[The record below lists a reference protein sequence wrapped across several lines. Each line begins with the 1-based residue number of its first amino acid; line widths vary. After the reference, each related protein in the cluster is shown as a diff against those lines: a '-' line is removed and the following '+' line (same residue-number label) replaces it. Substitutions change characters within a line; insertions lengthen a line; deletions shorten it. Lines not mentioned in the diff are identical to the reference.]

1 MAEPISISYAGFNR
15 PWAAWIAHQLEL
27 LGHPTAML
35 RWNPARERPLV
46 DELTGLL
53 AAPDRILLV
62 LDDWYFGL
70 GPRSE
75 DEWNDALH
83 TVIPQHAHR
92 FAAATVATA
101 MPTAAA
107 ALAPVDL
114 RDLGTGE
121 ARRRILTRLGIDPD
135 APVRPDRE
143 PERAPRFPNDP
154 PVVFNTPRRNYRFT
168 GRDAILERLHGALAS
183 GSAGSGAAG
192 QGTRIALSGISG
204 VGKSQIAIEYT
215 HRFGSDYDVVWF
227 VNASY
232 RMTAREQLADLSVR
246 LNLPVGNN
254 IGDRVRRVRDALRTG
269 RPYRRWLLVFDS
281 ADEMELLDD
290 IIPEGDGHVLIT
302 TRTRDWAVSGGAEEI
317 EVPHFTR
324 AESTAFALRRAP
336 RLTEAEADGLAEAV
350 QDLPLVL
357 SQTAAWLDSS
367 TMAPADYIELLREKE
382 PGKFGISIGS
392 DYPMG
397 FLTSWSI
404 TLNGMRE
411 KTPAAAAMLNLFAF
425 FSPDSI
431 PVSRIV
437 ERSDEL
443 PPHLAELA
451 NDPISWHSALRRLS
465 ESTAVTIDYL
475 SEQSPETEVEKVQM
489 HRLYHR
495 FLQSDLPEDER
506 EVLSATACRIL
517 AAADPRRPLDT
528 REWGRYAELLPHLE
542 PAGAMESSDPAVQEL
557 VLHCIDYLITR
568 GEYRTALRMS
578 ELALSHWTVRME
590 PTHRPMITLVHR
602 HAEALRNLGR
612 FRESE
617 AAGRQLVDVLVPVR
631 DPEDPDL
638 LRARNG
644 LGGAL
649 MGLGEFEA
657 ARDLFDDVRAKY
669 AGLLGPEHPRTMSPL
684 GNYALTLGL
693 LGRYREA
700 LDLHRRL
707 LSLREKRLGA
717 KHYHTMVS
725 GIHYAWM
732 LRLLGR
738 YEEAYSGQS
747 LNAELHRQ
755 VRGRHNP
762 QTLRAEH
769 NLALCLR
776 RLGRLNEADTLMESV
791 VERFTQVQGPRH
803 PETLMVEAD
812 YATFL
817 REHRDLQRARELAES
832 VNRRYEAM
840 LGEQH
845 PYTAGTL
852 GNVGLALWPTGD
864 WQEASEI
871 AELALTRMTAAVGP
885 AHPWTLGCALNAA
898 AARNRLD
905 APDHAE
911 ELSRQTLDTVR
922 EVLGTQHPMALS
934 AMMALAD
941 DLRSQRRSQEAKK
954 VEREAMQ
961 VLSDTLGADHPHTIA
976 SRRRERP
983 YWDFEPQPT

>member
-27 LGHPTAML
+27 LGLPTAML
-35 RWNPARERPLV
+35 RWSPAPGRPLV

-53 AAPDRILLV
+53 EAPDRILLV
-62 LDDWYFGL
+62 LDDWFFGL
-70 GPRSE
+70 GPRGE
-75 DEWNDALH
+75 DEWNDALR
-83 TVIPQHAHR
+83 TVIPQHGHR
-92 FAAATVATA
+92 FAAASVATG

-114 RDLGTGE
+114 RDLGTDE
-121 ARRRILTRLGIDPD
+121 ARRRILTRLGLDPD
-135 APVRPDRE
+135 TPVRPDRE

-168 GRDAILERLHGALAS
+168 GRDAILERLHGTLAS
-183 GSAGSGAAG
+183 GSGSQG
-192 QGTRIALSGISG
+192 QGARIALSGISG

-215 HRFGSDYDVVWF
+215 HRFGNDYDVVWF
-227 VNASY
+227 VNANY

-246 LNLPVGNN
+246 LNLPVGSN
-254 IGDRVRRVRDALRTG
+254 IGDRVRRVREALRTG

-290 IIPEGDGHVLIT
+290 IVPEGDGHVLIT
-302 TRTRDWAVSGGAEEI
+302 TRTRDWAVSGGAQEI

-324 AESTAFALRRAP
+324 AESTAFARRRAP
-336 RLTEAEADGLAEAV
+336 RLTETEADGLAEAV

-382 PGKFGISIGS
+382 PGKVGISIGS

-411 KTPAAAAMLNLFAF
+411 KAPAAAAMLNLLAF

-431 PVSRIV
+431 PVSRII

-443 PPHLAELA
+443 PPYLADLA
-451 NDPISWHSALRRLS
+451 NDPISWHSALRQLS

-475 SEQSPETEVEKVQM
+475 SDPSTETEVEKVQM

-495 FLQSDLPEDER
+495 FLRSDLPEDER
-506 EVLSATACRIL
+506 EAMSATACRIL
-517 AAADPRRPLDT
+517 AAADPRRPTDT

-557 VLHCIDYLITR
+557 VLHSIDYLIQR
-568 GEYRTALRMS
+568 GEYRTGLKLC
-578 ELALSHWTVRME
+578 ELALSHWSIRLDS
-590 PTHRPMITLVHR
+590 THRSMITLVHR
-602 HAEALRNLGR
+602 HAEVLRNLGR
-612 FRESE
+612 YRESE
-617 AAGRQLVDVLVPVR
+617 AASRRLVDVLSPLR
-631 DPEDPDL
+631 DEEDPDL

-649 MGLGEFEA
+649 LGLGEFEA
-657 ARDLFDDVRAKY
+657 ARDLFDDARQKY
-669 AGLLGPEHPRTMSPL
+669 ADLLGEDHPRTMSLRSNL
-684 GNYALTLGL
+684 GIALGL
-693 LGRYREA
+693 LGQYEEA
-700 LDLHRRL
+700 LKIHRGL
-707 LSLREKRLGA
+707 VVLREKRLRA
-717 KHYHTMVS
+717 RHYLTMSS
-725 GIHYAWM
+725 GTRYAFM

-738 YEEAYSGQS
+738 YEEAYSRQYR
-747 LNAELHRQ
+747 NAELHRQ
-755 VRGRHNP
+755 IMGEHNP

-769 NLALCLR
+769 NLAQCLR
-776 RLGRLNEADTLMESV
+776 RLGRLAEADTLMESV
-791 VERFTQVQGPRH
+791 VQRFTQVQGPRH

-817 REHRDLQRARELAES
+817 REHRDLHRARELAES

-898 AARNRLD
+898 AARNRMD

-911 ELSRQTLDTVR
+911 ELSRQTADTVK
-922 EVLGTQHPMALS
+922 EVLGARHPMALS

-941 DLRSQRRSQEAKK
+941 DLRSLRRAQEAKK

-961 VLSDTLGADHPHTIA
+961 NLSETLGAEHPHTLA

>member
-35 RWNPARERPLV
+35 RWNPARDRPLV

-53 AAPDRILLV
+53 EAPDRILLV

-75 DEWNDALH
+75 DEWNDALR

-121 ARRRILTRLGIDPD
+121 ARRRILTRLGINPD
-135 APVRPDRE
+135 TPVRPDRE

-154 PVVFNTPRRNYRFT
+154 SVVFNAPRRNYRFT

-183 GSAGSGAAG
+183 GSAGDG
-192 QGTRIALSGISG
+192 QGARIALSGISG

-227 VNASY
+227 VNATY
-232 RMTAREQLADLSVR
+232 RMTAREQLADLSLR

-254 IGDRVRRVRDALRTG
+254 IGDRVRRVREALRTG

-290 IIPEGDGHVLIT
+290 IVPEGDGHVLIT
-302 TRTRDWAVSGGAEEI
+302 TRTRDWAVSGGADEI

-336 RLTEAEADGLAEAV
+336 RLTETEADGLAEAV

-382 PGKFGISIGS
+382 PGKVGISIGS

-411 KTPAAAAMLNLFAF
+411 KTPAAASMLNLFAL

-437 ERSDEL
+437 ERSDQL
-443 PPHLAELA
+443 PRHLAELA
-451 NDPISWHSALRRLS
+451 GDPISWHSALRRLS

-475 SEQSPETEVEKVQM
+475 TDPSPETEVEKVQM

-495 FLQSDLPEDER
+495 FLRGDLPEDER
-506 EVLSATACRIL
+506 EAMSATACRIL
-517 AAADPRRPLDT
+517 AAADPRRPTDT
-528 REWGRYAELLPHLE
+528 REWARYAELLPHLE
-542 PAGAMESSDPAVQEL
+542 PAGALESADPAVQEL
-557 VLHCIDYLITR
+557 VLNCINYLLQR
-568 GEYRTALRMS
+568 GEYRAALKMC
-578 ELALSHWTVRME
+578 ELTLAPWTIRLE
-590 PTHRPMITLVHR
+590 PTHRSMITLVHS

-612 FRESE
+612 YRESE
-617 AAGRQLVDVLVPVR
+617 AVGRRLVDVLSPVR
-631 DPEDPDL
+631 DEEDPDL
-638 LRARNG
+638 LSARNG

-649 MGLGEFEA
+649 LGLGEYQT
-657 ARDLFDDVRAKY
+657 AREIFDDVRQKY
-669 AGLLGPEHPRTMSPL
+669 ADLLGAEHPRTMSL
-684 GNYALTLGL
+684 RSNVASALAL
-693 LGRYREA
+693 LGRYEDALEIHRAVLVERE
-700 LDLHRRL
+700 RRL
-707 LSLREKRLGA
+707 RTR
-717 KHYHTMVS
+717 HHQTMAT
-725 GIHYAWM
+725 GTRYAWI

-738 YEEAYSGQS
+738 YEEAHSRQLRS
-747 LNAELHRQ
+747 VALHRQ
-755 VRGRHNP
+755 IMGEHNP

-769 NLALCLR
+769 NLALCMR
-776 RLGRLNEADTLMESV
+776 RLGKLAEADRAMESV

-812 YATFL
+812 YSTFL
-817 REHRDLQRARELAES
+817 REHRDLHRARELAKS
-832 VNRRYEAM
+832 VHRRYEAM

-852 GNVGLALWPTGD
+852 GNVALALWPTGE

-885 AHPWTLGCALNAA
+885 THPWTLGCALNAA

-905 APDHAE
+905 SPDHAE
-911 ELSRQTLDTVR
+911 ELSRQTADTVK
-922 EVLGTQHPMALS
+922 EVLGPRHPMTLS

-941 DLRSQRRSQEAKK
+941 DLRSLRRSQEAKK

-961 VLSDTLGADHPHTIA
+961 NLSETLGADHPHTLA

-983 YWDFEPQPT
+983 YWDFEPQPV

>member
-27 LGHPTAML
+27 LGHPTSML
-35 RWNPARERPLV
+35 RWSPVPGRPLV
-46 DELTGLL
+46 EELAGLL

-62 LDDWYFGL
+62 LDDWFFGL
-70 GPRSE
+70 GPRE
-75 DEWNDALH
+75 ADEWNEALR
-83 TVIPQHAHR
+83 TIIPQHGQR
-92 FAAATVATA
+92 FAAASVATD
-101 MPTAAA
+101 MPVAAA

-114 RDLGTGE
+114 RDLGTVE
-121 ARRRILTRLGIDPD
+121 ARRRVLTRLGIDPD
-135 APVRPDRE
+135 TPVRPDRE

-168 GRDAILERLHGALAS
+168 GRDDILEELHGTLS
-183 GSAGSGAAG
+183 SAG
-192 QGTRIALSGISG
+192 QGARIALSGISG
-204 VGKSQIAIEYT
+204 VGKSQIAVEYT
-215 HRFGSDYDVVWF
+215 HRFGNDYDVVWF

-246 LNLPVGNN
+246 LNLPVGSN
-254 IGDRVRRVRDALRTG
+254 IGDRLRRVREALRSG
-269 RPYRRWLLVFDS
+269 RPYRRWLVVFDS
-281 ADEMELLDD
+281 ADEMELIDD
-290 IIPEGDGHVLIT
+290 IIPEGEGHVLIT
-302 TRTRDWAVSGGAEEI
+302 TRTRDWAVSGGAQEI
-317 EVPHFTR
+317 EVPHFSR
-324 AESTAFALRRAP
+324 EESVAFARRRAP
-336 RLTEAEADGLAEAV
+336 RLSEADADGLAEAV

-367 TMAPADYIELLREKE
+367 TMAPAEYIELLRDKE
-382 PGKFGISIGS
+382 PGKVGISIGS

-411 KTPAAAAMLNLFAF
+411 KAPAAAAMLNLLAC
-425 FSPDSI
+425 FSPDNI

-437 ERSDEL
+437 ERSDQL
-443 PPHLAELA
+443 PPYLAELA

-475 SEQSPETEVEKVQM
+475 TDPTPETEVEKVQM

-495 FLQSDLPEDER
+495 FLRSDLPEEER
-506 EVLSATACRIL
+506 EAMSATACRIL
-517 AAADPRRPLDT
+517 AAADPRRPTDT
-528 REWGRYAELLPHLE
+528 REWGRYAELLPHLQ

-557 VLHCIDYLITR
+557 VLHCIDYLLQR
-568 GEYRTALRMS
+568 GEFRAALKMC
-578 ELALSHWTVRME
+578 ELALAPWNIRLE
-590 PTHRPMITLVHR
+590 PTHRSMITLVHR

-612 FRESE
+612 YRESE
-617 AAGRQLVDVLVPVR
+617 AVGRRLVEVLSPVR
-631 DPEDPDL
+631 DGEDPDL

-644 LGGAL
+644 LSGAL
-649 MGLGEFEA
+649 LGLGEYEA
-657 ARDLFDDVRAKY
+657 ARVDFDDVRQKY
-669 AGLLGPEHPRTMSPL
+669 ADLLGEDHPRTMALRSNL
-684 GNYALTLGL
+684 ALTLAL
-693 LGRYREA
+693 LGRYQEA
-700 LDLHRRL
+700 LEIHRAVLVERERRL
-707 LSLREKRLGA
+707 RTR
-717 KHYHTMVS
+717 HHQTMAT
-725 GIHYAWM
+725 GTRYAWM

-738 YEEAYSGQS
+738 YEEAHSRQ
-747 LNAELHRQ
+747 LRNVALHRQ
-755 VRGRHNP
+755 IMGEHNP

-769 NLALCLR
+769 NLALCMR
-776 RLGRLNEADTLMESV
+776 RLGKLAEADRAMESV

-817 REHRDLQRARELAES
+817 REHRDLHRARELAES

-845 PYTAGTL
+845 PFTAGTL

-864 WQEASEI
+864 WQEASEV

-898 AARNRLD
+898 ATRNRLD
-905 APDHAE
+905 NLDHAE

-922 EVLGTQHPMALS
+922 EVLGPQHPMALS

>member
-1 MAEPISISYAGFNR
+1 MAKPISISYAGFNR

-27 LGHPTAML
+27 LGHPTSML
-35 RWNPARERPLV
+35 RWSPEAGRPLA
-46 DELTGLL
+46 DELAGLL

-62 LDDWYFGL
+62 LDDWFFGL
-70 GPRSE
+70 GPRGE
-75 DEWNDALH
+75 EEWNEALR
-83 TVIPQHAHR
+83 TIVPQHGHR
-92 FAAATVATA
+92 FAAASVATD
-101 MPTAAA
+101 MPVAAA

-114 RDLGTGE
+114 RDLGTVE
-121 ARRRILTRLGIDPD
+121 ARRRVLTRLGIDPD

-168 GRDAILERLHGALAS
+168 GRDDILEQLHGTLS
-183 GSAGSGAAG
+183 SAG
-192 QGTRIALSGISG
+192 QGARIALSGISG
-204 VGKSQIAIEYT
+204 VGKSQIAVEYT
-215 HRFGSDYDVVWF
+215 HRFGNDYDVVWF

-246 LNLPVGNN
+246 LNLPVGSN
-254 IGDRVRRVRDALRTG
+254 IGDRLRRVREALRSG
-269 RPYRRWLLVFDS
+269 RPYRRWLVVFDS
-281 ADEMELLDD
+281 ADEMELIDD

-302 TRTRDWAVSGGAEEI
+302 TRTRDWAVTGGAEEI

-324 AESTAFALRRAP
+324 AESTAFARRRAP
-336 RLTEAEADGLAEAV
+336 RLTETEADGLAEAV

-411 KTPAAAAMLNLFAF
+411 KTPAAAAMLNLFAC

-437 ERSDEL
+437 ERSDQL
-443 PPHLAELA
+443 PRHLAELA
-451 NDPISWHSALRRLS
+451 GDPISWHSALRRLS

-475 SEQSPETEVEKVQM
+475 TDPSPETEVEKVQM

-495 FLQSDLPEDER
+495 FLRSDLPEDER
-506 EVLSATACRIL
+506 EAMSATACRIL
-517 AAADPRRPLDT
+517 AAADPRRPTDT
-528 REWGRYAELLPHLE
+528 REWARYAELLPHLE
-542 PAGAMESSDPAVQEL
+542 PAGAMESADPAVQEL
-557 VLHCIDYLITR
+557 VLHCINYLLQR
-568 GEYRTALRMS
+568 GEYRAALKMC
-578 ELALSHWTVRME
+578 ELTLAPWTIRLE
-590 PTHRPMITLVHR
+590 PTHRSMITLVHS

-612 FRESE
+612 YRESE
-617 AAGRQLVDVLVPVR
+617 AVGRRLVEVLSPVR
-631 DPEDPDL
+631 DEEDPDL
-638 LRARNG
+638 LSARNG

-649 MGLGEFEA
+649 LGLGEYQT
-657 ARDLFDDVRAKY
+657 AREIFDDVRQKY
-669 AGLLGPEHPRTMSPL
+669 AGLLGADHPRTMSL
-684 GNYALTLGL
+684 RSNLASALAL
-693 LGRYREA
+693 LGRYEDALEIYRVLLVERE
-700 LDLHRRL
+700 RRL
-707 LSLREKRLGA
+707 RTR
-717 KHYHTMVS
+717 HHQTMAS
-725 GIHYAWM
+725 GTRYAWM
-732 LRLLGR
+732 LRLLGH
-738 YEEAYSGQS
+738 YEEAHSRQQR
-747 LNAELHRQ
+747 NAALHRQ
-755 VRGRHNP
+755 IMGEHNP

-776 RLGRLNEADTLMESV
+776 RLGKLAEADRAMESV

-817 REHRDLQRARELAES
+817 REHRDLHRARELAES

-911 ELSRQTLDTVR
+911 ELSRQTVDTVK
-922 EVLGTQHPMALS
+922 EVLGARHPMALS

-941 DLRSQRRSQEAKK
+941 DLRSLRRSQEAKK

-961 VLSDTLGADHPHTIA
+961 NLSDTLGVDHPHTLA

>member
-35 RWNPARERPLV
+35 RWSPAPGRPLV
-46 DELTGLL
+46 DELSGLL

-62 LDDWYFGL
+62 LDDWFFGL
-70 GPRSE
+70 GPRE
-75 DEWNDALH
+75 EEEWNDALR
-83 TVIPQHAHR
+83 TVIPQHGQR
-92 FAAATVATA
+92 FAAASVATT
-101 MPTAAA
+101 MPVAAA

-114 RDLGTGE
+114 RDLGTVE
-121 ARRRILTRLGIDPD
+121 ARRRVLTRLGIDPD
-135 APVRPDRE
+135 TPVRPDRE

-168 GRDAILERLHGALAS
+168 GRDDILEKLHGTLS
-183 GSAGSGAAG
+183 SGAVG
-192 QGTRIALSGISG
+192 QGARIALSGISG

-215 HRFGSDYDVVWF
+215 HRFGNDYDVVWF
-227 VNASY
+227 VNANY

-246 LNLPVGNN
+246 LNLPVGSN

-302 TRTRDWAVSGGAEEI
+302 TRTRDWAVSGGAREI

-324 AESTAFALRRAP
+324 DESVAFARRRAP
-336 RLTEAEADGLAEAV
+336 RLSEDEADGLAEAV

-367 TMAPADYIELLREKE
+367 TMAPADYIALLREKE
-382 PGKFGISIGS
+382 PGKVGISIGS

-411 KTPAAAAMLNLFAF
+411 KAPAAAAMLSLFAF
-425 FSPDSI
+425 FSPDGI

-437 ERSDEL
+437 ERSDQL
-443 PPHLAELA
+443 PRHLADLA
-451 NDPISWHSALRRLS
+451 SDPISWHSALRRLS
-465 ESTAVTIDYL
+465 ESTAVTIDYRTDP
-475 SEQSPETEVEKVQM
+475 SPETEVEKVHM

-495 FLQSDLPEDER
+495 FLRSDLPEDER
-506 EVLSATACRIL
+506 EAMSATACRIL
-517 AAADPRRPLDT
+517 AAADPRRPTDT
-528 REWGRYAELLPHLE
+528 REWGRYAELLPHLQ
-542 PAGAMESSDPAVQEL
+542 PAGAMESAEPAVQEL
-557 VLHCIDYLITR
+557 VLHCIDYLLQR
-568 GEYRTALRMS
+568 GEYRAALKMC
-578 ELALSHWTVRME
+578 ELTLAPWNIRLE
-590 PTHRPMITLVHR
+590 PTHRSMITLVHR

-612 FRESE
+612 YRESE
-617 AAGRQLVDVLVPVR
+617 AVGRRLVDVLSPVR
-631 DPEDPDL
+631 DEEDPSVL
-638 LRARNG
+638 TARNG

-649 MGLGEFEA
+649 LGLGEYEA
-657 ARDLFDDVRAKY
+657 ARDLFDDVGQKY
-669 AGLLGPEHPRTMSPL
+669 AGLLGNDHPRTMSL
-684 GNYALTLGL
+684 RSNIAFALAL
-693 LGRYREA
+693 LGRYQDAMEIHRGVLVERE
-700 LDLHRRL
+700 RRL
-707 LSLREKRLGA
+707 RTR
-717 KHYHTMVS
+717 HYQTMAS
-725 GIHYAWM
+725 GTRYAWM
-732 LRLLGR
+732 LRLLGH
-738 YEEAYSGQS
+738 YEEAYSRQQR
-747 LNAELHRQ
+747 NAALHRQ
-755 VRGRHNP
+755 VMGEQNP

-776 RLGRLNEADTLMESV
+776 RLGRLTEADTLMESV

-864 WQEASEI
+864 WQEASET

-898 AARNRLD
+898 ATRNRLD

-911 ELSRQTLDTVR
+911 ELSRQTLGTVR
-922 EVLGTQHPMALS
+922 EVLGDTHPMALS

-941 DLRSQRRSQEAKK
+941 DLRSMRRAQEAKK

-961 VLSDTLGADHPHTIA
+961 ILSDTLGADHPHTIA

>member
-27 LGHPTAML
+27 LGHPTSML
-35 RWNPARERPLV
+35 RWSPVPGRPLV
-46 DELTGLL
+46 DELSGLL
-53 AAPDRILLV
+53 EAPDRILLV
-62 LDDWYFGL
+62 LDDWFFGL
-70 GPRSE
+70 GPRE
-75 DEWNDALH
+75 ADEWNEALR
-83 TVIPQHAHR
+83 TIIPQHGQR
-92 FAAATVATA
+92 FAAASVATD
-101 MPTAAA
+101 MPVAAA

-114 RDLGTGE
+114 RDLGTVE
-121 ARRRILTRLGIDPD
+121 ARRRVLTRLGIDPD
-135 APVRPDRE
+135 TPVRPDRE

-168 GRDAILERLHGALAS
+168 GRDDILEELHGTLS
-183 GSAGSGAAG
+183 SAG
-192 QGTRIALSGISG
+192 QGARIALSGISG
-204 VGKSQIAIEYT
+204 VGKSQIAVEYT
-215 HRFGSDYDVVWF
+215 HRFGNDYDVVWF

-246 LNLPVGNN
+246 LNLPVGSN
-254 IGDRVRRVRDALRTG
+254 IGDRLRRVREALRSG
-269 RPYRRWLLVFDS
+269 RPYRRWLVVFDS
-281 ADEMELLDD
+281 ADEMELIDD
-290 IIPEGDGHVLIT
+290 IIPEGEGHVLIT
-302 TRTRDWAVSGGAEEI
+302 TRTRDWAVSGGAREI
-317 EVPHFTR
+317 EVPHFSR
-324 AESTAFALRRAP
+324 EESVAFARRRAP
-336 RLTEAEADGLAEAV
+336 RLSEEDADGLAEAV

-367 TMAPADYIELLREKE
+367 TMAPAEYIELLRDKE
-382 PGKFGISIGS
+382 PGKVGISIGS

-411 KTPAAAAMLNLFAF
+411 KAPAAAAMLNLLAC
-425 FSPDSI
+425 FSPDNI

-437 ERSDEL
+437 ERSDQL
-443 PPHLAELA
+443 PPYLAELA

-475 SEQSPETEVEKVQM
+475 TDPSPETEVEKVHM

-495 FLQSDLPEDER
+495 FLRSDLPEDER
-506 EVLSATACRIL
+506 EAKSATACRIL
-517 AAADPRRPLDT
+517 AAADPRRPEDT

-557 VLHCIDYLITR
+557 VLHCIDYLRQR
-568 GEYRTALRMS
+568 GEYRASLTMC
-578 ELALSHWTVRME
+578 ELTLAPWNIRLD
-590 PTHRPMITLVHR
+590 PTHSSMITLVHR
-602 HAEALRNLGR
+602 HADALRNLGR

-617 AAGRQLVDVLVPVR
+617 AVGRRLVDVLSPVR
-631 DPEDPDL
+631 DAEDPEL
-638 LRARNG
+638 LMARNG

-649 MGLGEFEA
+649 LGLGEYQA
-657 ARDLFDDVRAKY
+657 AREIFDDVRQKY
-669 AGLLGPEHPRTMSPL
+669 ADLLGTDDPRTMSL
-684 GNYALTLGL
+684 RSNIAFALAL
-693 LGRYREA
+693 LGRYQEAMEIHRDVLVDRE
-700 LDLHRRL
+700 RRL
-707 LSLREKRLGA
+707 RTR
-717 KHYHTMVS
+717 HHQTMAS
-725 GIHYAWM
+725 ATRYAWM

-738 YEEAYSGQS
+738 YDEAHSRQQR
-747 LNAELHRQ
+747 NAALLRQ
-755 VRGRHNP
+755 VMGEQNP

-776 RLGRLNEADTLMESV
+776 RLGQATEADALMESV
-791 VERFTQVQGPRH
+791 VQRFTQVQGPRH

-817 REHRDLQRARELAES
+817 REHRDLHRARELAES

-898 AARNRLD
+898 ATRNRLD
-905 APDHAE
+905 ALDHAE

-922 EVLGTQHPMALS
+922 EVLGPRHPMALS

-961 VLSDTLGADHPHTIA
+961 VLSDTLGADHPHTLA

>member
-27 LGHPTAML
+27 LGHPTSML
-35 RWNPARERPLV
+35 RWSPVPGRPLV
-46 DELTGLL
+46 DELSGLL
-53 AAPDRILLV
+53 EAPDRILLV
-62 LDDWYFGL
+62 LDDWFFGL
-70 GPRSE
+70 GPRE
-75 DEWNDALH
+75 ADEWNEALR
-83 TVIPQHAHR
+83 TIIPQHGQR
-92 FAAATVATA
+92 FAAASVATD
-101 MPTAAA
+101 MPVAAA

-114 RDLGTGE
+114 RDLGTVE
-121 ARRRILTRLGIDPD
+121 ARRRVLTRLGIDPD
-135 APVRPDRE
+135 TPVRPDRE

-168 GRDAILERLHGALAS
+168 GRDDILEELHGTLS
-183 GSAGSGAAG
+183 SAG
-192 QGTRIALSGISG
+192 QGARIALSGISG
-204 VGKSQIAIEYT
+204 VGKSQIAVEYT
-215 HRFGSDYDVVWF
+215 HRFGNDYDVVWF

-246 LNLPVGNN
+246 LNLPVGSN
-254 IGDRVRRVRDALRTG
+254 IGDRLRRVREALRSG
-269 RPYRRWLLVFDS
+269 RPYRRWLVVFDS
-281 ADEMELLDD
+281 ADEMELIDD
-290 IIPEGDGHVLIT
+290 IIPEGEGHVLIT
-302 TRTRDWAVSGGAEEI
+302 TRTRDWAVSGGAREI
-317 EVPHFTR
+317 EVPHFSR
-324 AESTAFALRRAP
+324 EESVAFARRRAP
-336 RLTEAEADGLAEAV
+336 RLSEEDADGLAEAV

-367 TMAPADYIELLREKE
+367 TMAPAEYIELLRDKE
-382 PGKFGISIGS
+382 PGKVGISIGS

-411 KTPAAAAMLNLFAF
+411 KAPAAAAMLNLLAC
-425 FSPDSI
+425 FSPDNI

-437 ERSDEL
+437 ERSDQL
-443 PPHLAELA
+443 PPYLAELA

-475 SEQSPETEVEKVQM
+475 TDPSPETEVEKVQM

-495 FLQSDLPEDER
+495 FLRSDLPEDER
-506 EVLSATACRIL
+506 EAMSATACRIL
-517 AAADPRRPLDT
+517 AAADPRRPTDT
-528 REWGRYAELLPHLE
+528 REWGRYAELLPHLQ
-542 PAGAMESSDPAVQEL
+542 PAGAMESPDPAVQEL
-557 VLHCIDYLITR
+557 VLHCIDYLLQR
-568 GEYRTALRMS
+568 GEFRAALKMC
-578 ELALSHWTVRME
+578 ELALAPWNIRLE
-590 PTHRPMITLVHR
+590 PTHRSMITLVHR

-612 FRESE
+612 YRESE
-617 AAGRQLVDVLVPVR
+617 AVGRRLVDVLSPVR
-631 DPEDPDL
+631 DAEDPDL
-638 LRARNG
+638 LLARNG

-649 MGLGEFEA
+649 LGLGEYEA
-657 ARDLFDDVRAKY
+657 AREVFDDGRQKY
-669 AGLLGPEHPRTMSPL
+669 ADLLGSDHPRTMSL
-684 GNYALTLGL
+684 RSNLAFSLAL
-693 LGRYREA
+693 LGRYQEA
-700 LDLHRRL
+700 LEIHRAVLVERERRL
-707 LSLREKRLGA
+707 RTR
-717 KHYHTMVS
+717 HHQTMAT
-725 GIHYAWM
+725 GTRYAWM

-738 YEEAYSGQS
+738 YEEAHSRQQR
-747 LNAELHRQ
+747 NVALHRQ
-755 VRGRHNP
+755 IMGEHNP

-769 NLALCLR
+769 NLALCMR
-776 RLGRLNEADTLMESV
+776 RLGKLTEAEHAMESV

-817 REHRDLQRARELAES
+817 REHRDLHRARELAQS
-832 VNRRYEAM
+832 VNLRYEAM

-845 PYTAGTL
+845 PFTAGTL
-852 GNVGLALWPTGD
+852 GNVGLALWPTGE

-898 AARNRLD
+898 ATRNRLD
-905 APDHAE
+905 ALDHAE
-911 ELSRQTLDTVR
+911 ELSRQTLDAVR
-922 EVLGTQHPMALS
+922 EVLGPRHPMALS

-941 DLRSQRRSQEAKK
+941 DLRSQRRLQEAKK

-961 VLSDTLGADHPHTIA
+961 VLSDTLGADHPHTLA